1 MEPAE
6 DDSPA
11 FPDFGS
17 AFPSPVPAA
26 PSTSETPLSLPHS
39 TPSKAIPSAYPSRPS
54 AAEEDDDFF
63 DRYPGA
69 TPDKLRNRQPPAD
82 VRRAS
87 ISVTETVDVSSRAA
101 GEGDRSLQGETRTL
115 VEGETGRRGS
125 IMVVES
131 VDVSSRGAREEERG
145 IVPGTRTSVEPS
157 GEQEYDEK
165 VGGQEREADE
175 EAAVFAPDESA
186 EAQAAHLEEVMPSA
200 TLGVQAVITPE
211 EDLADERSR
220 SMTSDA
226 EAHPPEEHYEHQ
238 GEITEL
244 EEALDESVAAP
255 LMDDEEPAPTVA
267 SRTATMQEPEEELL
281 EDDSDEENVV
291 SRPPPQ
297 PLQPAHAV
305 AERSFTTNFTDL
317 PRASNELKGTSESRQ
332 APIDEEWPAA
342 GDDKTFGD
350 LLDTEEAQVREVPSN
365 AQATYGD
372 QWPEEEVDNDF
383 LDDAPPQL
391 PEQPWSSEG
400 DDDTFGQIL
409 GNEPDSQSN
418 GITSH
423 DDAPVEEDLSAAW
436 AAAMDDDEIL
446 NEAEIDPK
454 AFFGDDDELL
464 DDEPFLMDLA
474 QDEPPQAVPDQARS
488 SRPSYAPA
496 NSQNPMQHMSYG
508 APSTPFLD
516 QTSARSGGTPSTG
529 LFDVYNHAA
538 PVQPQ
543 QRPPISTAQSFADKS
558 KGGYQSPYDLPMDV
572 VKPRRRP
579 QQTSQPQSREL
590 PRPPP
595 RTSSFHGA
603 PPVLSPPNS
612 SHGVPGTAP
621 PTSARMT
628 PKTDAG
634 FFAELPMASKP
645 RTRPSGAYT
654 LQLSNTPAP
663 PMPNGQH
670 FPPRGGPVQSPQAQ
684 AGFGQQL
691 SRPAAPPTPQ
701 QQQPQMLGGLRQ
713 PERNPLFPDQPPAYA
728 PQFNETPPTP
738 ASGSSYGAAS
748 HMPLAAPPPSTN
760 RFSPAPPPSAAA
772 PAATSRYSPA
782 PPAQPQQQQY
792 QQPLAKPVQRQPSAP
807 AVPPPSVNRAHSFV
821 PRTSSPLAQHGR
833 PTPAQYEQQDA
844 HRSMPFSP
852 SSPPTT
858 NGLHLS
864 PQRRESGNTKYTPPS
879 TSAGPQD
886 SPYSAPPQRPR
897 TQSPGTVMKTARIG
911 FTPLERPGSTGP
923 PSSMYGSSAPHST
936 AIKAPVHRRQF
947 SREMSF
953 AVPQDE
959 RAQDPLERWKGHA
972 IFKWGPSGTV
982 VTSFPKH
989 MPFYG
994 HGAPTIKCTPGDI
1007 KLQDAKDVL
1016 PLSDRDVKFPGPLQ
1030 ARSKGKKKEL
1040 LAWMSGKIEDLE
1052 RETEGA
1058 MLDFSLPPD
1067 AKKRVEEKLVLWKLT
1082 RIYLEHDGVLE
1093 GTPKLEEEVRRIL
1106 LPNLAQLGQVAE
1118 LQSPTSATVQPDPID
1133 PQTLAQLRQAL
1144 FEGQRER
1151 AVWLAEEK
1159 KLWGHAML
1167 IASTMGP
1174 DVWKQIVGSF
1184 VRSQVKSVGSDARSL
1199 AALYQVF
1206 AGSADDVVD
1215 ELVPPSARAGF
1226 RMISKSDG
1234 VAAGNPLDGLDQ
1246 WRETLALVTSNR
1258 TPGDAQSLVSL
1269 GKLLA
1274 GYDRVEAAHCCFL
1287 FARSLAKHS
1296 GADDPETH
1304 FVLLGGNATTG
1315 DANLDAITLTEIY
1328 EYASSLSLPSSAAQ
1342 YIPHLQAYKL
1352 LHGQQLAAYGLKA
1365 QAEAYC
1371 AHIDAAIRATTKPSG
1386 YYHQA
1391 LAQELINFNAFLSQT
1406 PHTGSSGKF
1415 FSKPAMD
1422 KVSSGVGS
1430 WLSKFVAGDEGEG
1443 GASGLSC
1450 PGQVG
1455 TPGEG
1460 GPFGGVNGG
1469 SGAISR
1475 SASGEE
1481 LYNPMLGNLASPPLS
1496 LGSPFQHPA
1505 STGAAGRYA
1514 PGAQATS
1521 TGSRYAPSVPSQ
1533 FAPSRSSMDSDRS
1546 ADPPQQFGASLGLPS
1561 AEPIRPASARYAS
1574 YAPAS
1579 VQSEQQS
1586 PQLLGVPGRPAQ
1598 PERAL
1603 SDYSVPYASG
1613 GSGVESR
1620 RGSAFSGISTG
1631 SYEPKPLLADQ
1642 DGFGSYTPP
1651 VQPILPSES
1660 PELEV
1665 ATENPWTQPEDPE
1678 GGSGYAPPEAG
1689 GGGYEPPAYVPYQ
1702 PDPDSD
1708 DEAAAST
1715 KAKPKKRSM
1724 LDDEGDDDMLSRA
1737 AALKSSKPPPPST
1750 SSTSSKSAADA
1761 AADAAFRAAAEADA
1775 ARDAKPAAGGKG
1787 WLGGWFG
1794 GKNKGELGAGGAAAP
1809 AGPIRAKLGE
1819 ENSFYF
1825 DKDLGK
1831 WVNKK
1836 AGPEAAAAA
1845 AVGTPPPPKGM
1856 GSRGPSGAMAMGPPS
1871 RAASG
1876 ASLPPLSSSFSSAA
1890 AAAGMG
1896 GAGSGS
1902 RPPTSSG
1909 LSNASAAAMLM
1920 GTSPALSS
1928 GPPSRAGT
1936 PASGPAGRV
1945 VSEGSRPGSGMSGN
1959 GSQAG
1964 TLEELLGPAGAKKG
1978 GTVKGK
1984 KRGGRYVDVMAGK

>member
-17 AFPSPVPAA
+17 AFPSPIPTA
-26 PSTSETPLSLPHS
+26 PSTSETPLSLPQS
-39 TPSKAIPSAYPSRPS
+39 APSKPVPSAFPSRPS
-54 AAEEDDDFF
+54 AADEDDDFF

-131 VDVSSRGAREEERG
+131 VDVSSRGAWEEERG
-145 IVPGTRTSVEPS
+145 IVPGTRTNVEPS
-157 GEQEYDEK
+157 GEHEYD
-165 VGGQEREADE
+165 VNAGGPGDQEWEADE
-175 EAAVFAPDESA
+175 ETAMFAPDESA
-186 EAQAAHLEEVMPSA
+186 EAQAAHLEEAMRA
-200 TLGVQAVITPE
+200 TLEVQAVITSG
-211 EDLADERSR
+211 EDMADEQARAL
-220 SMTSDA
+220 TSDA
-226 EAHPPEEHYEHQ
+226 EVHPPEEHYEHQ

-244 EEALDESVAAP
+244 EEALDESTEAP
-255 LMDDEEPAPTVA
+255 LMDDEEPAPTIE

-281 EDDSDEENVV
+281 EDNSDEENVV

-305 AERSFTTNFTDL
+305 AERSFTSNFTDF
-317 PRASNELKGTSESRQ
+317 PRADHGNAEVSKQSEP
-332 APIDEEWPAA
+332 PIAEEWPAV

-350 LLDTEEAQVREVPSN
+350 LLDTEDAQARDAPSD

-372 QWPEEEVDNDF
+372 QWPEEETDNDF
-383 LDDAPPQL
+383 LGDAPPHL
-391 PEQPWSSEG
+391 SDQPWSSEG
-400 DDDTFGQIL
+400 DDEAFGQIT
-409 GNEPDSQSN
+409 GT
-418 GITSH
+418 TSH
-423 DDAPVEEDLSAAW
+423 LQANGTMNHEESPPEEDLSAAW

-474 QDEPPQAVPDQARS
+474 QDEPSRAIPEQART

-496 NSQNPMQHMSYG
+496 NSQNPMQQMSYG

-529 LFDVYNHAA
+529 LFDVYNHTA

-579 QQTSQPQSREL
+579 QQNPQSQSREL
-590 PRPPP
+590 PKPPP

-612 SHGVPGTAP
+612 SHGVPGAAP
-621 PTSARMT
+621 PIYARTT

-654 LQLSNTPAP
+654 PQLSKTPAP

-670 FPPRGGPVQSPQAQ
+670 FPSRGGPVQPPQAPP
-684 AGFGQQL
+684 GYMQQP

-701 QQQPQMLGGLRQ
+701 QQQPQMLAGLRQ
-713 PERNPLFPDQPPAYA
+713 PERNPLFPDQPSAYA
-728 PQFNETPPTP
+728 PQVNETPPTP
-738 ASGSSYGAAS
+738 ATSSSYGAPS

-760 RFSPAPPPSAAA
+760 RFSPAPPPNAVPPAAA
-772 PAATSRYSPA
+772 SRYSPA
-782 PPAQPQQQQY
+782 PPAQPQQQQHHH
-792 QQPLAKPVQRQPSAP
+792 QPSTKPVQRQPSAP
-807 AVPPPSVNRAHSFV
+807 AVPPPAVNRAHSFV

-833 PTPAQYEQQDA
+833 PSQAQHEQPDA
-844 HRSMPFSP
+844 SRSMPFSP
-852 SSPPTT
+852 SSPPTA
-858 NGLHLS
+858 NGVHPS
-864 PQRRESGNTKYTPPS
+864 PQRMESGNTKYTPPS

-923 PSSMYGSSAPHST
+923 PLSMYGSSAPHST

-972 IFKWGPSGTV
+972 IFKWGPSGAV

-994 HGAPTIKCTPGDI
+994 HGAPTIKCTSGDV
-1007 KLQDAKDVL
+1007 KLRDAKDVL
-1016 PLSDRDVKFPGPLQ
+1016 PLSDRDVRFPGPLQ

-1118 LQSPTSATVQPDPID
+1118 LQSPLSATAQPDPID

-1144 FEGQRER
+1144 FEGQREH

-1206 AGSADDVVD
+1206 AGSAEDVVD

-1226 RMISKSDG
+1226 RMISKTEG

-1274 GYDRVEAAHCCFL
+1274 GYDRVEAAH
-1287 FARSLAKHS
+1287 A
-1296 GADDPETH
+1296 
-1304 FVLLGGNATTG
+1304 
-1315 DANLDAITLTEIY
+1315 
-1328 EYASSLSLPSSAAQ
+1328 
-1342 YIPHLQAYKL
+1342 
-1352 LHGQQLAAYGLKA
+1352 
-1365 QAEAYC
+1365 
-1371 AHIDAAIRATTKPSG
+1371 
-1386 YYHQA
+1386 
-1391 LAQELINFNAFLSQT
+1391 
-1406 PHTGSSGKF
+1406 
-1415 FSKPAMD
+1415 
-1422 KVSSGVGS
+1422 
-1430 WLSKFVAGDEGEG
+1430 
-1443 GASGLSC
+1443 
-1450 PGQVG
+1450 
-1455 TPGEG
+1455 
-1460 GPFGGVNGG
+1460 
-1469 SGAISR
+1469 
-1475 SASGEE
+1475 
-1481 LYNPMLGNLASPPLS
+1481 
-1496 LGSPFQHPA
+1496 
-1505 STGAAGRYA
+1505 
-1514 PGAQATS
+1514 
-1521 TGSRYAPSVPSQ
+1521 
-1533 FAPSRSSMDSDRS
+1533 
-1546 ADPPQQFGASLGLPS
+1546 
-1561 AEPIRPASARYAS
+1561 
-1574 YAPAS
+1574 
-1579 VQSEQQS
+1579 
-1586 PQLLGVPGRPAQ
+1586 
-1598 PERAL
+1598 
-1603 SDYSVPYASG
+1603 
-1613 GSGVESR
+1613 
-1620 RGSAFSGISTG
+1620 
-1631 SYEPKPLLADQ
+1631 
-1642 DGFGSYTPP
+1642 
-1651 VQPILPSES
+1651 
-1660 PELEV
+1660 
-1665 ATENPWTQPEDPE
+1665 
-1678 GGSGYAPPEAG
+1678 
-1689 GGGYEPPAYVPYQ
+1689 
-1702 PDPDSD
+1702 
-1708 DEAAAST
+1708 
-1715 KAKPKKRSM
+1715 
-1724 LDDEGDDDMLSRA
+1724 
-1737 AALKSSKPPPPST
+1737 
-1750 SSTSSKSAADA
+1750 
-1761 AADAAFRAAAEADA
+1761 
-1775 ARDAKPAAGGKG
+1775 
-1787 WLGGWFG
+1787 
-1794 GKNKGELGAGGAAAP
+1794 
-1809 AGPIRAKLGE
+1809 
-1819 ENSFYF
+1819 
-1825 DKDLGK
+1825 
-1831 WVNKK
+1831 
-1836 AGPEAAAAA
+1836 
-1845 AVGTPPPPKGM
+1845 
-1856 GSRGPSGAMAMGPPS
+1856 
-1871 RAASG
+1871 
-1876 ASLPPLSSSFSSAA
+1876 
-1890 AAAGMG
+1890 
-1896 GAGSGS
+1896 
-1902 RPPTSSG
+1902 
-1909 LSNASAAAMLM
+1909 
-1920 GTSPALSS
+1920 
-1928 GPPSRAGT
+1928 
-1936 PASGPAGRV
+1936 
-1945 VSEGSRPGSGMSGN
+1945 
-1959 GSQAG
+1959 
-1964 TLEELLGPAGAKKG
+1964 
-1978 GTVKGK
+1978 
-1984 KRGGRYVDVMAGK
+1984 